1 MWKCCSQ
8 ECETEI
14 EINLLVSFILQLA
27 TSIAMVQCLIRTT
40 YWKSL
45 WENVMAVLTPK
56 LVKCD
61 TAADCLLSYEQRGKL
76 MLEQLKTA
84 MTGSQMSGKK
94 LIGHI
99 GKSQW
104 LCFHW
109 MLKNNSGS

>member
-1 MWKCCSQ
+1 
-8 ECETEI
+8 
-14 EINLLVSFILQLA
+14 
-27 TSIAMVQCLIRTT
+27 
-40 YWKSL
+40 
-45 WENVMAVLTPK
+45 MAVLTPK

-61 TAADCLLSYEQRGKL
+61 TAADGLLSYEQRGKL

-104 LCFHW
+104 LCFH
-109 MLKNNSGS
+109 